1 MVATVDDIGSSTVT
15 RPQSAPAFVGEAH
28 DRAVERRRDDS
39 WLSEAWSDPRTRV
52 LVVHGSVVL
61 TTSTSGVPRW
71 LPTSEAPPGERYLL
85 GVDASGQARFAVRAD
100 DDLEDDHSTGLR
112 ALTSMVSSIESG
124 WLCHAVAL
132 VQWHATHTHCPRCGT
147 ATEPSAAGAERRCPG
162 DGSAHFPRVDPAMI
176 VLVTDEQDRALLG
189 RQHSWAAGRFSTL
202 AGFVEPGEAAE
213 QAVRREVSEEAS
225 VVVDSVHLL
234 ASQPWPFPSS
244 LMLAAEAQVL
254 GSPEPRPDGDELVE
268 VRWFSRADLSGALAR
283 GEVMVPGR
291 LSISR
296 WLIER
301 WYGAELPDDDAG
313 WR

>member
-1 MVATVDDIGSSTVT
+1 MVAAVNDIGSSTVT
-15 RPQSAPAFVGEAH
+15 RHLPAPAFVVEAH

-39 WLSEAWSDPRTRV
+39 WLSEAWRDPQTQV
-52 LVVHGSVVL
+52 LVVHGSEVL
-61 TTSTSGVPRW
+61 VDPTSEAPRW
-71 LPTSEAPPGERYLL
+71 LRTGEAPPGERYLL
-85 GVDASGQARFAVRAD
+85 GIDASGRARFAVRAD
-100 DDLEDDHSTGLR
+100 HALEDGHSKGLR
-112 ALTSMVSSIESG
+112 ALTSAVSSIESG
-124 WLCHAVAL
+124 WMCHAVAL
-132 VQWHATHTHCPRCGT
+132 VQWHATHTHCPRCGAT
-147 ATEPSAAGAERRCPG
+147 TEPSAGGAERRCPR

-189 RQHSWAAGRFSTL
+189 RQHSWAVGRFSTL

-213 QAVRREVSEEAS
+213 QAVRREVLEEAS

-244 LMLAAEAQVL
+244 LMLAAEARVL
-254 GSPEPRPDGDELVE
+254 GSPEPRPDGDELAE
-268 VRWFSRADLSGALAR
+268 VRWFSRVDLSSALER
-283 GEVMVPGR
+283 GDAMVPGR